1 MSGKKYNAV
10 FSPDGIICSIYGA
23 KKIQGPI
30 TLKLKIAIHFQIES
44 CAKGSFNNYID
55 KKRELGRVSGKS
67 TEVDIVHTYVKC
79 PFLYTREG

>member
-67 TEVDIVHTYVKC
+67 TVGHMTKDS
-79 PFLYTREG
+79 R